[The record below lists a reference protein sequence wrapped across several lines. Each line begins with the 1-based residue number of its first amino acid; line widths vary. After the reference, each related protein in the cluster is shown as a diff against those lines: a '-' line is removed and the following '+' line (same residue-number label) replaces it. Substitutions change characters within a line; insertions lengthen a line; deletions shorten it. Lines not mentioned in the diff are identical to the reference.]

1 MPIKNFISAIGFKPK
16 ENTSGI
22 FIKLFSDGYCIEI
35 DFEKEIINYG
45 NKIICESK
53 TSQNFSQSENFVVL
67 ECVNRLLEKGYKPE
81 NITLEKTWN
90 AGHGTSGRLDICVTR
105 DDGSEYLLIECK
117 TYGSAFEKEFARMK
131 KDGGQLFTYFKFS
144 NKADLIMLYASELNG
159 SDIIFRNEIVKIED
173 DYRTGDVKDFFEKWN
188 KLTKDNGIFE
198 NWVNP
203 YNFESKAL
211 TINDLEEIKQEDSSF
226 IFNRFLEILRHNVVS
241 DKGNAFNRIF
251 TLFLCKI
258 YDEKDKEDSHKE
270 LEFQWFESPFTY
282 EGVYYEKDTHVT
294 FQIRLTDLYKKGMKA
309 FLEKNVTD
317 FSETEFNNRYSF
329 LTEEQR
335 NPILQEFRK
344 VRLEKNN
351 EFAIK
356 DVYDEQSFY
365 DNAIVVKEI
374 VELLQG
380 YKLRYTKKQ
389 QYLSDFFELLLTTGL
404 KQESGQ
410 FFTPVPVAQ
419 FVIKSLPIDKIIKE
433 KLHQGEKDEYLPYV
447 IDYAAGSGHFLTETM
462 HEVQRIIDNN
472 EFNDI
477 KAEVKRFIKQA
488 KEYHF
493 DWAFDYVYG
502 IEKDY
507 RLVKVGKV
515 GCYLHGDGLANVIH
529 SDGLAN
535 FEHKD
540 YKGKL
545 AVKDKNFKQENKQFD
560 IIISNP
566 PYSVSAFKN
575 AARQFYKDDDFEL
588 YDKLTDNSSE
598 IECLFI
604 ERTKQLL
611 KDGGVAGIILPSS
624 ILSNTGIYSKSRE
637 IILQYF
643 DIVGITELGSNTFM
657 ATGTNTVTLFLRRRN
672 NYESKNLKIAIEKF
686 FTDFQ
691 DVTLNT
697 VEKPFSKYVHYV
709 WEGISFDDYTSL
721 LKKESNKKIEEH
733 ELFKEY
739 CKKNKSYSLI
749 QFLKQEIE
757 DPKNIELI
765 EKLEEKKEKAEKD
778 FWNNILENEKEKLLY
793 FIIAHPQKVVVVK
806 SGEKDAEKRFLGY
819 EFSNR
824 RGSEGIHPI
833 QRGKNIEDCTQLF
846 DPEVF
851 DNPTKASTY
860 IYKAFAGDYDF
871 AIDEALQNNVSR
883 HNLVDMLT
891 FDRVEFEKNISLSVK
906 KKVKIES
913 RWELKRFDEAAQIIR
928 GVTYSKG
935 DQTSDRTD
943 KIILTADNITLNGS
957 LEIKKEVFLN
967 NDFEIS
973 NDKKL
978 AKNDIF
984 ICFSS
989 GSKEHL
995 GKVAFIEKN
1004 TEYFAGGFM
1013 GIIRVNSNNEP
1024 KYFFQLLN
1032 TILRQTIRDV
1042 GSGSNINN
1050 LSGIINEVKI
1060 PLPPLDIQ
1068 QKIVAEIEVLE
1079 AKEKRAKEEIESLKN
1094 SIDSLFIT
1102 TNTSSLKN
1110 LLIDINP
1117 SKSEAVKH
1125 SDDSN
1130 VSFLSMADVSNEG
1143 QIINLQTKKLKE
1155 VKSGF
1160 TFFQENDVLV
1170 AKITPCTENGKG
1182 ALVPKLE
1189 NNIGFGSTEFF
1200 VLRTDQE
1207 KLLPKIL
1214 FYFTQSKDFRIN
1226 AEKEMTGT
1234 SGHRR
1239 VPKSFIE
1246 NYEIPIT
1253 SISEQQK
1260 IVSEIEKIEQKI
1272 SALQKEIDEIPKQK
1286 EAILKNYL

>member
-1 MPIKNFISAIGFKPK
+1 MKKLAQVIGFQPK
-16 ENTSGI
+16 ENAKDV
-22 FIKLFSDGYCIEI
+22 FIKKYQNGYIIEI
-35 DFEKEIINYG
+35 DFEKELINYG
-45 NKIICESK
+45 NSIKCESK
-53 TSQNFSQSENFVVL
+53 TTQNFSQAENFVVL

-81 NITLEKTWN
+81 NITLEKTWA
-90 AGHGTSGRLDICVTR
+90 AGHGSSGRLDICVAR
-105 DDGSEYLLIECK
+105 EDGSEYLLIECK
-117 TYGSAFEKEFARMK
+117 THGKEFEKEFTRMK

-144 NKADLIMLYASELNG
+144 NKADVIMLYSSELKG
-159 SDIIFRNEIVKIED
+159 KEIVYRNEIVKIEED
-173 DYRTGDVKDFFEKWN
+173 HRSGDAKDFYEKWS
-188 KLTKDNGIFE
+188 KLTKDNGVFDK
-198 NWVNP
+198 WVNP

-211 TINDLEEIKQEDSSF
+211 TISDLEEIKQEDSSF

-258 YDEKDKEDSHKE
+258 YDEKDKEDTDKE

-282 EGVYYEKDTHVT
+282 EGVHYEKDTHVT

-317 FSETEFNNRYSF
+317 FSESEFNNKYSF

-335 NPILQEFRK
+335 SPILQEFRK

-365 DNAIVVKEI
+365 DNAVVVKEI

-419 FVIKSLPIDKIIKE
+419 FVIKSLPIDNIIKQ
-433 KLHQGEKDEYLPYV
+433 KLQNGEKGEYLPYI

-472 EFNDI
+472 EFPEV

-488 KEYHF
+488 KEFHF

-535 FEHKD
+535 FKHKD

-545 AVKDKNFKQENKQFD
+545 ELIDKNFEQENKQFD
-560 IIISNP
+560 IIVSNP
-566 PYSVSAFKN
+566 PYSVAAFKN
-575 AARQFYKDDDFEL
+575 AARRFYKEGDFEL

-672 NYESKNLKIAIEKF
+672 NYESKNLKIAVNKF

-691 DVTLNT
+691 DVTLNGI
-697 VEKPFSKYVHYV
+697 EKPVNKYINHV
-709 WEGISFDDYTSL
+709 WENISFEDYVSL
-721 LKKESNKKIEEH
+721 LKKEPNKTITEH
-733 ELFKEY
+733 EIYKEY
-739 CKKNKSYSLI
+739 QKK
-749 QFLKQEIE
+749 LKA
-757 DPKNIELI
+757 KND
-765 EKLEEKKEKAEKD
+765 KE
-778 FWNNILENEKEKLLY
+778 FWNLLLEKETDKLYY
-793 FIIAHPQKVVVVK
+793 FIIAYPQKVVLIK

-833 QRGKNIEDCTQLF
+833 QRGKHIEDCTQLF
-846 DPEVF
+846 DAEIF
-851 DNPTKASTY
+851 DNPEKASTY
-860 IYKAFAGDYDF
+860 IYKAFAGDFDF
-871 AIDEALQNNVSR
+871 EIDEAMQNNVSR
-883 HNLVDMLT
+883 HNLVDMMT

-913 RWELKRFDEAAQIIR
+913 KFDLIKIGQIASTQY
-928 GVTYSKG
+928 GF
-935 DQTSDRTD
+935 TD
-943 KIILTADNITLNGS
+943 KATDKGEVRYLRITDLNDDGS
-957 LEIKKEVFLN
+957 INLN
-967 NDFEIS
+967 NEAKFINPSDET
-973 NDKKL
+973 KKQFL
-978 AKNDIF
+978 LENNDIV
-984 ICFSS
+984 IARS
-989 GSKEHL
+989 GSVGKSAIYKSDKYDEMIFASYLIRLKANKNRILSDYLFNFTKTQMYWSQVEINSVAVTQPNLNAEKIKE
-995 GKVAFIEKN
+995 
-1004 TEYFAGGFM
+1004 
-1013 GIIRVNSNNEP
+1013 
-1024 KYFFQLLN
+1024 FQ
-1032 TILRQTIRDV
+1032 
-1042 GSGSNINN
+1042 
-1050 LSGIINEVKI
+1050 I

-1068 QKIVAEIEVLE
+1068 QKIVSEIEVLE
-1079 AKEKRAKEEIESLKN
+1079 VKEKKAKDEVEKLKLQSDEIFETIN
-1094 SIDSLFIT
+1094 SSTKFLLEDISENLDSVRKPVTKGFRKKGQIPYYGASGIVDYVSDYILDDYV
-1102 TNTSSLKN
+1102 
-1110 LLIDINP
+1110 LLISEDGANLKARTSPIAFTASGKIWVNNHAHILKFKEKATHKIVEIYLNKTDI
-1117 SKSEAVKH
+1117 SEYIT
-1125 SDDSN
+1125 
-1130 VSFLSMADVSNEG
+1130 G
-1143 QIINLQTKKLKE
+1143 QAQ
-1155 VKSGF
+1155 
-1160 TFFQENDVLV
+1160 
-1170 AKITPCTENGKG
+1170 
-1182 ALVPKLE
+1182 PKLNQQNL
-1189 NNIGFGSTEFF
+1189 NNI
-1200 VLRTDQE
+1200 
-1207 KLLPKIL
+1207 KIPLP
-1214 FYFTQSKDFRIN
+1214 T
-1226 AEKEMTGT
+1226 
-1234 SGHRR
+1234 
-1239 VPKSFIE
+1239 
-1246 NYEIPIT
+1246 
-1253 SISEQQK
+1253 ISEQQK
-1260 IVSEIEKIEQKI
+1260 IVSEIEKIEAKI
-1272 SALQKEIDEIPKQK
+1272 KVLETEIAEIPKQK
-1286 EAILKNYL
+1286 EAVLKKHL

>member
-1 MPIKNFISAIGFKPK
+1 MIMKKLAQVIGFQPK
-16 ENTSGI
+16 ENAKDV
-22 FIKLFSDGYCIEI
+22 FIKKYQNGYIIEI
-35 DFEKEIINYG
+35 DFEKELINYG
-45 NKIICESK
+45 NSIKCESK
-53 TSQNFSQSENFVVL
+53 TTQNFSQAENFVVL

-81 NITLEKTWN
+81 NITLEKTWA
-90 AGHGTSGRLDICVTR
+90 AGHGSSGRLDICVAR
-105 DDGSEYLLIECK
+105 EDGSEYLLIECK
-117 TYGSAFEKEFARMK
+117 THGKEFEKEFTRMK

-144 NKADLIMLYASELNG
+144 NKADVIMLYSSELKRKE
-159 SDIIFRNEIVKIED
+159 IVYRNEIVKIEED
-173 DYRTGDVKDFFEKWN
+173 HRSGDAKDFYEKWS
-188 KLTKDNGIFE
+188 KLTKDNGVFDK
-198 NWVNP
+198 WVNP

-211 TINDLEEIKQEDSSF
+211 TISDLEEIKQEDSSF

-258 YDEKDKEDSHKE
+258 YDEKDKEDTDKE

-282 EGVYYEKDTHVT
+282 EGVHYEKDTHVT

-317 FSETEFNNRYSF
+317 FSESEFNNKYSF

-335 NPILQEFRK
+335 SPILQEFRK

-365 DNAIVVKEI
+365 DNAVVVKEI

-419 FVIKSLPIDKIIKE
+419 FVIKSLPIDNIIKQ
-433 KLHQGEKDEYLPYV
+433 KLQNGEKGEYLPYI

-472 EFNDI
+472 EFPEV

-488 KEYHF
+488 KEFHF

-535 FEHKD
+535 FKHKD

-545 AVKDKNFKQENKQFD
+545 ELIDKNFEQENKQFD
-560 IIISNP
+560 IIVSNP
-566 PYSVSAFKN
+566 PYSVAAFKN
-575 AARQFYKDDDFEL
+575 AARRFYKEGDFEL

-672 NYESKNLKIAIEKF
+672 NYESKNLKIAVNKF

-691 DVTLNT
+691 DVTLNGI
-697 VEKPFSKYVHYV
+697 EKPVNKYINHV
-709 WEGISFDDYTSL
+709 WENISFEDYVSL
-721 LKKESNKKIEEH
+721 LKKEPNKTIIEH
-733 ELFKEY
+733 EIYKEY
-739 CKKNKSYSLI
+739 QKK
-749 QFLKQEIE
+749 LKA
-757 DPKNIELI
+757 KND
-765 EKLEEKKEKAEKD
+765 KE
-778 FWNNILENEKEKLLY
+778 FWNLLLEKETDKLYY
-793 FIIAHPQKVVVVK
+793 FIIAYPQKVVLVK

-833 QRGKNIEDCTQLF
+833 QRGKHIEDCTQLF
-846 DPEVF
+846 DAEIF
-851 DNPTKASTY
+851 DNPEKASTY
-860 IYKAFAGDYDF
+860 IYKAFAGDFDF
-871 AIDEALQNNVSR
+871 EIDEAMQNNVSR
-883 HNLVDMLT
+883 HNLVDMMT

-913 RWELKRFDEAAQIIR
+913 KFDLIKIGQIASTQY
-928 GVTYSKG
+928 GF
-935 DQTSDRTD
+935 TD
-943 KIILTADNITLNGS
+943 KATDKGEVRYLRITDLNDDGS
-957 LEIKKEVFLN
+957 INLN
-967 NDFEIS
+967 NEAKFINPSDET
-973 NDKKL
+973 KKQFL
-978 AKNDIF
+978 LENNDIV
-984 ICFSS
+984 IARS
-989 GSKEHL
+989 GSVGKSAIYKSDKYDEMIFASYLIRLKANKNRILSDYLFNFTKTQMYWSQVEINSVAVTQPNLNAEKIKE
-995 GKVAFIEKN
+995 
-1004 TEYFAGGFM
+1004 
-1013 GIIRVNSNNEP
+1013 
-1024 KYFFQLLN
+1024 FQ
-1032 TILRQTIRDV
+1032 
-1042 GSGSNINN
+1042 
-1050 LSGIINEVKI
+1050 I

-1068 QKIVAEIEVLE
+1068 QKIVSEIEVLE
-1079 AKEKRAKEEIESLKN
+1079 VKEKKAKDEVEKLKLQSDEIFETIN
-1094 SIDSLFIT
+1094 SSTKFLLEDISENLDSVRKPVTKGFRKKGQIPYYGASGIVDYVSDYILDDYV
-1102 TNTSSLKN
+1102 
-1110 LLIDINP
+1110 LLISEDGANLKARTSPIAFTASGKIWVNNHAHILKFKEKATHKIVEIYLNKTDI
-1117 SKSEAVKH
+1117 SEYIT
-1125 SDDSN
+1125 
-1130 VSFLSMADVSNEG
+1130 G
-1143 QIINLQTKKLKE
+1143 QAQ
-1155 VKSGF
+1155 
-1160 TFFQENDVLV
+1160 
-1170 AKITPCTENGKG
+1170 
-1182 ALVPKLE
+1182 PKLNQQNL
-1189 NNIGFGSTEFF
+1189 NNI
-1200 VLRTDQE
+1200 
-1207 KLLPKIL
+1207 KIPLP
-1214 FYFTQSKDFRIN
+1214 T
-1226 AEKEMTGT
+1226 
-1234 SGHRR
+1234 
-1239 VPKSFIE
+1239 
-1246 NYEIPIT
+1246 
-1253 SISEQQK
+1253 ISEQQK
-1260 IVSEIEKIEQKI
+1260 IVSEIEKIEAKI
-1272 SALQKEIDEIPKQK
+1272 KVLETEIAEIPKQK
-1286 EAILKNYL
+1286 EAVLKKHL